1 MELGKLIRKAF
12 LPTKDAVLMSSDY
25 SQIELRIFAHMC
37 KAPNMIEAFKEDKD
51 IHAKTA
57 SDIYHKPIEEV
68 TKNERRSAKAVNFG
82 IIYGISSFGLSEDL
96 GIDVKSAKA
105 FIDDYLNTFPGI
117 KDYMNQVVKEA
128 HEKGYSTTIM
138 NRKRIIDELNNKN
151 YMIRQQGERMALNTP
166 IQGSAADILKK
177 AMVEIY
183 AELKKRNLKSKML
196 IQVHD
201 ELVLNVYQ
209 DELDEVKELVRNIME
224 NTYPLDVPL
233 KVDIETGSDWYD
245 AK

>member
-1 MELGKLIRKAF
+1 
-12 LPTKDAVLMSSDY
+12 
-25 SQIELRIFAHMC
+25 
-37 KAPNMIEAFKEDKD
+37 
-51 IHAKTA
+51 
-57 SDIYHKPIEEV
+57 
-68 TKNERRSAKAVNFG
+68 
-82 IIYGISSFGLSEDL
+82 
-96 GIDVKSAKA
+96 
-105 FIDDYLNTFPGI
+105 
-117 KDYMNQVVKEA
+117 MNQVVKEA

-209 DELDEVKELVRNIME
+209 DELNEVKELVRNIME